1 MAIIAKF
8 LLIFFLFIL
17 VDSPYLYYNSNT
29 YKNITHSISKKPYTS
44 RYYSIALVYI
54 ALSLGLLLLVLPKIQ
69 KRHWVRDSLIY
80 GGGFGIASYA
90 VFDFTAHFMFD
101 GWSLTTSIIDTLWG
115 GVLCSIVT
123 SIATIATIATTSL

>member
-1 MAIIAKF
+1 MVIIAKF

-17 VDSPYLYYNSNT
+17 VDSPYLYYNLNT

-54 ALSLGLLLLVLPKIQ
+54 ALSTGLLLLVLPKIQ
-69 KRHWVRDSLIY
+69 KQYWLRDSIIY
-80 GGGFGIASYA
+80 GGGFGVASYA
-90 VFDFTAHFMFD
+90 VFDFTAHFMFE
-101 GWSLTTSIIDTLWG
+101 GWSLKTSIIDTLWG

-123 SIATIATIATTSL
+123 AIATIPVISL